1 MTTSNRFE
9 INGVIDTTNNVFD
22 NIELMATSSGCFVTW
37 DPSAGHWSVIVN
49 EAGTSVFSFTDSNI
63 ITAITVGGT
72 SMNDLY
78 NSVQLEYP
86 HKDLRNSVDYLTV
99 TLPTADRFNEELDNQ
114 LTIKLNTINDPIQ
127 AQIIASQELKQN
139 RADKIVEFA
148 TDFTANGLKAGD
160 LIDITNAGLDFTNK
174 VFRVIQIEEQDTED
188 GTIIYS
194 ITALEYDADVYNTTG
209 LTYDLRT
216 KLTGIKSKIV
226 NDEMAVQ
233 DDVDIGGQIGR
244 LLAANAALGLIN
256 SLFTVDED
264 TGAIINEGSFADP
277 DKQAIMEGAGKRPDL
292 EHSASQTDI
301 CEGAS
306 TTITVSFPED
316 CVTGW
321 TNGAGCFF
329 NLPNYIYPYTITGVS
344 ADDID
349 VPLTGNLTLSGG
361 TANITIATVDDADV
375 VDETLVF
382 TCGGVSTSI
391 VIRPIVDWTVAI
403 TPSATEI
410 TEGQSATFSLVTTG
424 IPDGTLPYAIYGAAT
439 QSGNITISS
448 GTGSVSVATVDDAIY
463 TGTRNLRFYITM
475 PTVDNCGTGGS
486 TSQFVSVLDN
496 ESAPPD
502 PPTPTPTTT
511 CEYVSVPT
519 VWCAVYNGDDN
530 QLEGVT
536 VRASAMLPKALAGEA
551 TVTVPLTLTV
561 TKGASS
567 TIAAATTVNIAS
579 SAALGGSPFNV
590 LTSFNGVGAKGLITG
605 TASTLYGY

>member
-292 EHSASQTDI
+292 EHSASGTDI

-306 TTITVSFPED
+306 TTITVSYPAD
-316 CVTGW
+316 CVTS
-321 TNGAGCFF
+321 CFF
-329 NLPNYIYPYTITGVS
+329 NSPNYIYPYTITGVS
-344 ADDID
+344 ADDIN

-361 TANITIATVDDADV
+361 TANITIATVDDADT

-391 VIRPIVDWTVAI
+391 LIRAKVDWTVAI
-403 TPSATEI
+403 TRSATEI

-424 IPDGTLPYAIYGAAT
+424 IPDGTLPYAITGAAT

-448 GTGSVSVATVDDAIY
+448 GAGSVSVATVNDTIY
-463 TGTRNLRFYITM
+463 TGTRYLDFVVTM
-475 PTVDNCGTGGS
+475 PTTDHCGIAGYTAS
-486 TSQFVSVLDN
+486 SVTVLDT
-496 ESAPPD
+496 ESE
-502 PPTPTPTTT
+502 PTATTT
-511 CEYVSVPT
+511 CEYISVPT
-519 VWCAVYNGDDN
+519 VWCAVYNGDDD

>member
-194 ITALEYDADVYNTTG
+194 ITALEYNADVYNTTG

-244 LLAANAALGLIN
+244 LLGANAALGLIN

-264 TGAIINEGSFADP
+264 TGAISNAGSFADP

-292 EHSASQTDI
+292 EHSASQADI

-306 TTITVSFPED
+306 TTITVSYPAD
-316 CVTGW
+316 CVTS
-321 TNGAGCFF
+321 CFF
-329 NLPNYIYPYTITGVS
+329 NSPNYIYPYTITGVS

-361 TANITIATVDDADV
+361 TANITIATVDDADT

-391 VIRPIVDWTVAI
+391 FIRAKVDWTVAI

-424 IPDGTLPYAIYGAAT
+424 IPDGTLPYAITGAAT

-463 TGTRNLRFYITM
+463 TGTRYLDFVVTM
-475 PTVDNCGTGGS
+475 PTTDHCGIAGYTAS
-486 TSQFVSVLDN
+486 SVTVLDT
-496 ESAPPD
+496 ESE
-502 PPTPTPTTT
+502 PTATTT

-519 VWCAVYNGDDN
+519 VWCAVYNGDDD